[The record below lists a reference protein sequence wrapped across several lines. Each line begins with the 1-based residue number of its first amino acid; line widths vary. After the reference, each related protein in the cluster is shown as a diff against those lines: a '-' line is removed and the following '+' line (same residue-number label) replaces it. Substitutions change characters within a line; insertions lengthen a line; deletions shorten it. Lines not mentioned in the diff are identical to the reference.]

1 MNNPNSA
8 LESSDRRSLHP
19 LSLLF
24 DIGSRIRENLIPA
37 LFAGFSVATGG
48 MIGLYVGFSIFAIA
62 ISFSIVRFFT
72 YRYTLTDSELQ
83 IDYGLLFRTHRS
95 IPVDRI
101 QNIDSVQ
108 NLFHRLFGVAE
119 VKIETASGS
128 EPEAVM
134 RVLGMEEIARLRN
147 RLLTHTEPYNPASDG
162 LSTVSILDETTTEN
176 TAEPTSLPSETLVL
190 ELPLRV
196 LLQAGLLSNRGQVLA
211 AVLIGYLFQ
220 TNSFSGDWWTGKVNS
235 EQRAYWRNRMREFWS
250 SAVQQSESLGFGNG
264 FWRSALLL
272 LGVLLVLLLLF
283 RLFSMAWFVL
293 KFLGY
298 RLTSRGDELHVQC
311 GLLTRVSATIPRR
324 RIQVISVHRGWVARL
339 CGLASIRLET
349 SGGGMGSEAE
359 DASQTIGRRWFVP
372 ILKEADLNCVLRS
385 IDPEL
390 RWDLPSIDWVPLAS
404 NAGWR
409 MIRSLWITTAL
420 LLGFVGVI
428 AAFLDW
434 RWMAWGGAIA
444 AVFLV
449 SGTLLARKRAR
460 SRKFARWGKF
470 FLLRGGLLLQK
481 TSIGFQDKI
490 QSVSLRESPFDR
502 RWKMASIAI
511 DTSGA
516 GVADHEL
523 KIELLDVEKARLEYE
538 VLRQWNSLMTSQI
551 IPPHPPCTHP
561 KI

>member
-1 MNNPNSA
+1 
-8 LESSDRRSLHP
+8 
-19 LSLLF
+19 
-24 DIGSRIRENLIPA
+24 
-37 LFAGFSVATGG
+37 
-48 MIGLYVGFSIFAIA
+48 
-62 ISFSIVRFFT
+62 
-72 YRYTLTDSELQ
+72 
-83 IDYGLLFRTHRS
+83 
-95 IPVDRI
+95 
-101 QNIDSVQ
+101 
-108 NLFHRLFGVAE
+108 
-119 VKIETASGS
+119 
-128 EPEAVM
+128 
-134 RVLGMEEIARLRN
+134 
-147 RLLTHTEPYNPASDG
+147 
-162 LSTVSILDETTTEN
+162 
-176 TAEPTSLPSETLVL
+176 
-190 ELPLRV
+190 
-196 LLQAGLLSNRGQVLA
+196 
-211 AVLIGYLFQ
+211 
-220 TNSFSGDWWTGKVNS
+220 
-235 EQRAYWRNRMREFWS
+235 
-250 SAVQQSESLGFGNG
+250 
-264 FWRSALLL
+264 
-272 LGVLLVLLLLF
+272 
-283 RLFSMAWFVL
+283 
-293 KFLGY
+293 
-298 RLTSRGDELHVQC
+298 
-311 GLLTRVSATIPRR
+311 
-324 RIQVISVHRGWVARL
+324 
-339 CGLASIRLET
+339 
-349 SGGGMGSEAE
+349 
-359 DASQTIGRRWFVP
+359 
-372 ILKEADLNCVLRS
+372 
-385 IDPEL
+385 
-390 RWDLPSIDWVPLAS
+390 
-404 NAGWR
+404 